1 MQAWGSARTLGG
13 MFVRVSHG
21 SIDPARYDD
30 VVALTDD
37 FVAAFKRLP
46 GFVAY
51 QTGIN
56 RSTGAFVSI
65 ATWETAETANFSRD
79 ELGDVFERFVAL
91 GVSVDPPEVYEQVI
105 RTG

>member
-1 MQAWGSARTLGG
+1 

-51 QTGIN
+51 QSGIN

-65 ATWETAETANFSRD
+65 TTWETAEAANYSRD
-79 ELGDVFERFVAL
+79 DLGDVFERFVAL
-91 GVSVDPPEVYEQVI
+91 GASVDQSEVYEQLV

>member
-1 MQAWGSARTLGG
+1 

-51 QTGIN
+51 QSGIN

-65 ATWETAETANFSRD
+65 ATWETADAANFSRE

-91 GVSVDPPEVYEQVI
+91 GVSVDPPDVYEQVI

>member
-1 MQAWGSARTLGG
+1 
-13 MFVRVSHG
+13 
-21 SIDPARYDD
+21 
-30 VVALTDD
+30 
-37 FVAAFKRLP
+37 
-46 GFVAY
+46 VAY

-65 ATWETAETANFSRD
+65 ATWETADTANFSRD

>member
-1 MQAWGSARTLGG
+1 

-21 SIDPARYDD
+21 SIDPARDDD

-37 FVAAFKRLP
+37 CVAAFKRLP

-51 QTGIN
+51 QSGIN

-65 ATWETAETANFSRD
+65 ATWETAEAANFSRD

-91 GVSVDPPEVYEQVI
+91 GVIVDQPEVYEQVV

>member
-1 MQAWGSARTLGG
+1 

-30 VVALTDD
+30 VVALTND

-51 QTGIN
+51 QSGIN

-65 ATWETAETANFSRD
+65 ATWETAEAANFSRD

-91 GVSVDPPEVYEQVI
+91 GVIVDQPEVYEQVV